1 MVRPFQK
8 RKKRKKEEKI
18 FPQEHTRHA
27 HTWFPFEI
35 STFHVPLAPIP
46 FLSFFYHL
54 RFVISLGAIVC
65 TQWSNWEKEISRIG
79 LDFFFLYSSFVR
91 FIFASPPSSKY
102 GQSLFFFFFWLNAL
116 VGHWSLV
123 WIVNF
128 FCWCVWIINLSKSQ
142 NVSKSVGF
150 CCLMLNIIYNH
161 AKLFWLWFH
170 SFAKFLCS
178 IFVQ

>member
-8 RKKRKKEEKI
+8 RKKRKKKKKSSRKNI
-18 FPQEHTRHA
+18 PDA
-27 HTWFPFEI
+27 HTHGFLSKSQPFTSLLFPFPSSPSSII
-35 STFHVPLAPIP
+35 SDLCV
-46 FLSFFYHL
+46 
-54 RFVISLGAIVC
+54 
-65 TQWSNWEKEISRIG
+65 
-79 LDFFFLYSSFVR
+79 YSSFVR

-102 GQSLFFFFFWLNAL
+102 GQSLFFFFWLNAL